1 VAGPRTR
8 SVVAA
13 PARDRALY
21 DTWKRETNNQRTL
34 TFKRFSIRK
43 KQQGFKRASGGAT
56 PGTPARFGEAACVA
70 PPPPHTAMNKV
81 CESLR

>member
-34 TFKRFSIRK
+34 TFKR
-43 KQQGFKRASGGAT
+43 GFQYAKNNRDSKGLQAAQHLERLRASERQ
-56 PGTPARFGEAACVA
+56 PAWPR
-70 PPPPHTAMNKV
+70 PHRTQ
-81 CESLR
+81 R